1 MYKVY
6 VLKTSST
13 ILSHFQGG
21 IISGASITEYLL
33 EKSRIVTHAP
43 EERNY
48 HVFYEMLAGLSED
61 QRQKFGLMSA
71 EKYFYLNQGGSCI
84 IDGKS
89 DKDDFQNLLSAMQ
102 VFDSNILI

>member
-1 MYKVY
+1 MV
-6 VLKTSST
+6 
-13 ILSHFQGG
+13 
-21 IISGASITEYLL
+21 
-33 EKSRIVTHAP
+33 
-43 EERNY
+43 
-48 HVFYEMLAGLSED
+48 SED

-102 VFDSNILI
+102 VFWPFLDWTWSETENVSHLTYRWQGTDLMYEKLSVAPTIYF